1 MRNESIAPQR
11 LVPNTVR
18 IATGASLLS
27 HARSNANRRMRPTET
42 ASAAE
47 TESIRRDREFATI
60 DYSLQKLHA
69 LFLADRRS

>member
-1 MRNESIAPQR
+1 M
-11 LVPNTVR
+11 LVANTVR

-27 HARSNANRRMRPTET
+27 HARSSANTRMRPIET

-47 TESIRRDREFATI
+47 TESIRRDLEFATI
-60 DYSLQKLHA
+60 DYSLEKFHA